1 MLPQS
6 AIAAPG
12 AADPARDGEWEDWM
26 AASLAGDRRAYDCLL
41 RAMLPMLR
49 DIARRRI
56 ADGDEAE
63 DAVQDTLLTI
73 HVLRHTCQPE
83 RPIRPWIAAICE
95 RRCAERKARLR
106 HRRPLAMAR
115 HAEAGAIDGPR
126 TGAWTPR
133 GPSRAAATLPARLA
147 ATFAWRLQWRRRAS

>member
-1 MLPQS
+1 MLPQP
-6 AIAAPG
+6 AIAVPG
-12 AADPARDGEWEDWM
+12 TADPACDGEWEDWM
-26 AASLAGDRRAYDCLL
+26 AASLAGDRRAYDRLL

-49 DIARRRI
+49 DIARHRI

-106 HRRPLAMAR
+106 HRRPLAMASN
-115 HAEAGAIDGPR
+115 ADTGAIDGPR
-126 TGAWTPR
+126 IGAWTMHD
-133 GPSRAAATLPARLA
+133 PSRAAANLPARLA
-147 ATFAWRLQWRRRAS
+147 ATFARRLQWRRAS

>member
-1 MLPQS
+1 MLPQP
-6 AIAAPG
+6 ATTAPG
-12 AADPARDGEWEDWM
+12 AADPARNGEWEDWM
-26 AASLAGDRRAYDCLL
+26 AASLAGDRRAYDRLL

-95 RRCAERKARLR
+95 RRCADRQARLR
-106 HRRPLAMAR
+106 RRRSLA
-115 HAEAGAIDGPR
+115 ICS
-126 TGAWTPR
+126 
-133 GPSRAAATLPARLA
+133 PSRSVAALPARLA
-147 ATFAWRLQWRRRAS
+147 ASFAWRPQWRRRAS